1 VTVEGNGIKKDEIID
16 DRKDKSMTLEELD
29 KKYVLQTYAR
39 DYTNFV
45 KGVGSTLYD
54 ESGRDYIDFASGI
67 AVNSVGHGNEKLVNA
82 ICEQAKKIIH
92 ISNLQ
97 VIEPQAKLAQ
107 KIVELSGY
115 DMGVFF
121 ANSGAEAN
129 EGAIKIARKYGE
141 TKFENKRYKVITLE
155 HSFHGRTITTVKATG
170 QESFHTPH
178 FSPYPA
184 GFSYEKSIEDVYKAI
199 DDETVAV
206 LIELVQGEG
215 GVQPFEKEEIQ
226 KLAAHLK
233 ENGVLLIV
241 DEVQTGVYRTGEF
254 LASNLYEIEP
264 DIITLAKGLGGG
276 VPIGAVM
283 TRHKDVFAP
292 GDHGSTFGGNYLST
306 AAGLAVLEILSE
318 LYDSGVLH
326 ETLLYFEQKLKETAS
341 KYETLF
347 DKEVG
352 LGMMRGLRAKSAE
365 IQGNIIKNCMKEG
378 LVILKAGRN
387 TVRFLPS
394 LTIRKDEID
403 EGFKRFETA
412 ISTL

>member
-1 VTVEGNGIKKDEIID
+1 MN
-16 DRKDKSMTLEELD
+16 LEEID
-29 KKYVLQTYAR
+29 KTYVLRTYAR
-39 DYTNFV
+39 SYINFV
-45 KGVGSTLYD
+45 KGEGSTLYD
-54 ESGRDYIDFASGI
+54 ESGRDYIDFAAGI
-67 AVNSVGHGNEKLVNA
+67 AVNSVGHNNPRLTEA

-115 DMGVFF
+115 DMALFF
-121 ANSGAEAN
+121 GNSGAEAN

-170 QESFHTPH
+170 QDSFHTPN

-184 GFSYEKSIEDVYKAI
+184 GFSYEKSIADIYSAV

-215 GVQPFEKEEIQ
+215 GVEPFAKEEIQ
-226 KLAAHLK
+226 KLAAFLK
-233 ENGVLLIV
+233 EKEILLIV

-254 LASNLYEIEP
+254 LASNLYGIEP

-283 TRHKDVFAP
+283 TSHKDIFAP
-292 GDHGSTFGGNYLST
+292 GDHGSTFGGNYLSS
-306 AAGLAVLEILSE
+306 AAGLAVLDILSE
-318 LYDSGVLH
+318 MYDTGRIH
-326 ETLLYFEQKLKETAS
+326 ETLIYFEEKLRGVAEN
-341 KYETLF
+341 YPMLF
-347 DKEVG
+347 EKEVG
-352 LGMMRGLRAKSAE
+352 LGLMRGLRAKDAETVSAILE
-365 IQGNIIKNCMKEG
+365 RTMQEG
-378 LVILKAGRN
+378 VIVLKAGRN

-394 LTIRKDEID
+394 LTITKDEID
-403 EGFKRFETA
+403 EGFKRFEKA
-412 ISTL
+412 LNSI

>member
-1 VTVEGNGIKKDEIID
+1 MNLEQQ
-16 DRKDKSMTLEELD
+16 DKQ
-29 KKYVLQTYAR
+29 YVLQTYAR
-39 DYTNFV
+39 NYTNFV

-54 ESGRDYIDFASGI
+54 ENGKDYIDFASGI
-67 AVNSVGHGNEKLVNA
+67 GVNSVGHGNEVLTNA
-82 ICEQAKKIIH
+82 LCEQAKNIIH

-115 DMGVFF
+115 DMGIFF

-141 TKFENKRYKVITLE
+141 TKFDTKRYKVITLE

-178 FSPYPA
+178 FSPYPD

-199 DDETVAV
+199 DEETVAV

-215 GVQPFEKEEIQ
+215 GVQPFEKVEIQ
-226 KLAAHLK
+226 KLATHLK
-233 ENGVLLIV
+233 SKGILLIV

-283 TRHKDVFAP
+283 TKHKDVLSA

-306 AAGLAVLEILSE
+306 AAGLAVLEVLKPM
-318 LYDSGVLH
+318 YDDGLID
-326 ETLLYFEQKLKETAS
+326 ETLLYFSEKLKELVS
-341 KYETLF
+341 KYENLF
-347 DKEVG
+347 EKEVG
-352 LGMMRGLRAKSAE
+352 LGLMRGLRAKSAE
-365 IQGNIIKNCMKEG
+365 IQGNIINNCMAEG
-378 LVILKAGRN
+378 VVVLKAGRN

-394 LTIRKDEID
+394 ITITKGEID
-403 EGFKRFETA
+403 EGFKRFEKV

>member
-1 VTVEGNGIKKDEIID
+1 
-16 DRKDKSMTLEELD
+16 MTLEQQD
-29 KKYVLQTYAR
+29 KKYILQTYAR
-39 DYTNFV
+39 NYTNFI

-54 ESGRDYIDFASGI
+54 ENGKDYIDFASGI
-67 AVNSVGHGNEKLVNA
+67 GVNSVGHGNEVLTKA
-82 ICEQAKKIIH
+82 ICEQAQNIIH

-97 VIEPQAKLAQ
+97 VIEPQAKLAER
-107 KIVELSGY
+107 IIELSGY
-115 DMGVFF
+115 DMGIFF

-141 TKFENKRYKVITLE
+141 TRFDNKRYKVITLE

-178 FSPYPA
+178 FSPYPD
-184 GFSYEKSIEDVYKAI
+184 GFSYEKNIEDVYTAI
-199 DDETVAV
+199 DEETVAV

-215 GVQPFEKEEIQ
+215 GVQPFEKQEIQ
-226 KLAAHLK
+226 KLATHLK
-233 ENGVLLIV
+233 NKDILLIV

-283 TRHKDVFAP
+283 TKHKEVLSA

-306 AAGLAVLEILSE
+306 AAGLAVLDVLVPLYESGEI
-318 LYDSGVLH
+318 Y
-326 ETLLYFEQKLKETAS
+326 ETLLYFSNKLKEIVV
-341 KYETLF
+341 KYEKIF
-347 DKEVG
+347 EKEVG
-352 LGMMRGLRAKSAE
+352 LGLMRGLRAKNAD
-365 IQGNIIKNCMKEG
+365 IQANIVKNAIGEG

-394 LTIRKDEID
+394 ITIGKNEID
-403 EGFKRFETA
+403 EGFVRFEKV
-412 ISTL
+412 LNLL

>member
-1 VTVEGNGIKKDEIID
+1 
-16 DRKDKSMTLEELD
+16 MTLEQQD
-29 KKYVLQTYAR
+29 KQYVLQTYAR

-54 ESGRDYIDFASGI
+54 ENGRDYIDFASGI
-67 AVNSVGHGNEKLVNA
+67 AVNSVGHGNEKLTNA
-82 ICEQAKKIIH
+82 ICEQAKNIIH
-92 ISNLQ
+92 VSNLQ

-107 KIVELSGY
+107 KMVELSGY

-141 TKFENKRYKVITLE
+141 TEFENKRYKVITLE

-170 QESFHTPH
+170 QKSFHTSN

-226 KLAAHLK
+226 KLASHLK
-233 ENGVLLIV
+233 EQNILLIV

-264 DIITLAKGLGGG
+264 DIVTLAKGLGGG

-283 TRHKDVFAP
+283 TKHKSVLST

-306 AAGLAVLEILSE
+306 AAGLAVLDILSE
-318 LYDSGVLH
+318 LYDNGTLH
-326 ETLLYFEQKLKETAS
+326 ETLIYFEQKLHEIAVKHGN
-341 KYETLF
+341 LF
-347 DKEVG
+347 EKEVG
-352 LGMMRGLRAKSAE
+352 LGLMRGLRAKNAE
-365 IQGNIIKNCMKEG
+365 IQGMVIKNSLTEG
-378 LVILKAGRN
+378 LVVLKAGRN

-394 LTIRKDEID
+394 LTISKNEID
-403 EGFKRFETA
+403 EGFKRFEKA
-412 ISTL
+412 IASL

>member
-1 VTVEGNGIKKDEIID
+1 
-16 DRKDKSMTLEELD
+16 MTLEQQD
-29 KKYVLQTYAR
+29 KEYILQTYAR
-39 DYTNFV
+39 NYTNFV

-54 ESGRDYIDFASGI
+54 ENGKDYIDFASGI
-67 AVNSVGHGNEKLVNA
+67 GVNSVGHGNDVLTSA
-82 ICEQAKKIIH
+82 LCEQAKNIIH

-115 DMGVFF
+115 DMGIFF

-141 TKFENKRYKVITLE
+141 TKFDNKRYKVITLE

-170 QESFHTPH
+170 QESFHTAH
-178 FSPYPA
+178 FSPYPD

-215 GVQPFEKEEIQ
+215 GVQPFDKDEIQ
-226 KLAAHLK
+226 KLSEHLK
-233 ENGVLLIV
+233 SKDILLIV

-254 LASNLYEIEP
+254 LASNLYKIEP

-283 TRHKDVFAP
+283 TKHKEILIA
-292 GDHGSTFGGNYLST
+292 GDHGSTFGGNYLSC
-306 AAGLAVLEILSE
+306 AAGLAVLEVLKPM
-318 LYDSGVLH
+318 YDNGSID
-326 ETLLYFEQKLKETAS
+326 ETLLYFSFKLKVLAG
-341 KYETLF
+341 KYENLF
-347 DKEVG
+347 EKEVG
-352 LGMMRGLRAKSAE
+352 LGLMRGLRAKDAL
-365 IQGNIIKNCMKEG
+365 IQGSIIKKSMDEG
-378 LVILKAGRN
+378 LVVLKAGRN

-394 LTIRKDEID
+394 ITISKHEID
-403 EGFKRFETA
+403 EGFSRFEKVLN
-412 ISTL
+412 TL

>member
-1 VTVEGNGIKKDEIID
+1 MEITMNLEQQ
-16 DRKDKSMTLEELD
+16 DKQ
-29 KKYVLQTYAR
+29 YVLQTYAR

-45 KGVGSTLYD
+45 KGVSSTLYD
-54 ESGRDYIDFASGI
+54 ENGKDYIDFASGI
-67 AVNSVGHGNEKLVNA
+67 GVNSVGHGNEVLTSA
-82 ICEQAKKIIH
+82 LCEQAKNIIH

-115 DMGVFF
+115 DMGIFF

-141 TKFENKRYKVITLE
+141 TKFDKKRYKVITLE

-170 QESFHTPH
+170 QESFHTPN
-178 FSPYPA
+178 FSPYPD
-184 GFSYEKSIEDVYKAI
+184 GFSYEKNIEDVYKAI
-199 DDETVAV
+199 DPETVAV

-226 KLAAHLK
+226 QLATHLK
-233 ENGVLLIV
+233 SKNILLIV

-283 TRHKDVFAP
+283 TKYKEILSA

-306 AAGLAVLEILSE
+306 AAGLAVLDVLKPM
-318 LYDSGVLH
+318 YDDGLID
-326 ETLLYFEQKLKETAS
+326 ETLLYFSEKLKVIAS
-341 KYETLF
+341 NYNNLF
-347 DKEVG
+347 EKEVG
-352 LGMMRGLRAKSAE
+352 LGLMRGLRAKSAE
-365 IQGNIIKNCMKEG
+365 VQGSIIKKSMAEG
-378 LVILKAGRN
+378 LVVLKAGRN

-394 LTIRKDEID
+394 ITITKSEID
-403 EGFKRFETA
+403 EGFKRFEKV

>member
-1 VTVEGNGIKKDEIID
+1 MNLEQQ
-16 DRKDKSMTLEELD
+16 DKQ
-29 KKYVLQTYAR
+29 YVLQTYAR

-45 KGVGSTLYD
+45 RGAGSMLYD
-54 ESGRDYIDFASGI
+54 ENGKEYIDFASGI
-67 AVNSVGHGNEKLVNA
+67 GVNSVGHGNEVLTSA
-82 ICEQAKKIIH
+82 LCEQAKNIIH

-115 DMGVFF
+115 DMGIFF

-141 TKFENKRYKVITLE
+141 TKFEHKRYKIITLE

-170 QESFHTPH
+170 QESLHTPN
-178 FSPYPA
+178 FSPYPD
-184 GFSYEKSIEDVYKAI
+184 GFSYEKNIEDVYSAI

-215 GVQPFEKEEIQ
+215 GVQPFEKGEIQ
-226 KLAAHLK
+226 KLATHLK
-233 ENGVLLIV
+233 SKDILLIV

-283 TRHKDVFAP
+283 TKHKEILSA

-306 AAGLAVLEILSE
+306 AAGLAVLNVLKPM
-318 LYDSGVLH
+318 YDEGLID
-326 ETLLYFEQKLKETAS
+326 ETLLYFSEKLKVMAS
-341 KYETLF
+341 KYENLF
-347 DKEVG
+347 EKEVG
-352 LGMMRGLRAKSAE
+352 LGLMRGLRAKSAE
-365 IQGNIIKNCMKEG
+365 VQGNIIKKSMLEG

-394 LTIRKDEID
+394 ITITKSEID
-403 EGFKRFETA
+403 EGFVRFEKVLN
-412 ISTL
+412 SL